1 MDKRAKLSMYKRK
14 TYDKFFIACRNSFD
28 QPEYILTF
36 NFKTEKECDK
46 KLAYLNERRDI
57 ARADPAM
64 HPFGWQSSYRKVK
77 KRLPS
82 VCGRCRF
89 D

>member
-1 MDKRAKLSMYKRK
+1 MYKRK
-14 TYDKFFIACRNSFD
+14 TYDKFFIGCKNSFD
-28 QPEYILTF
+28 QPEHILAF
-36 NFKTEKECDK
+36 DFKTEEECDK

-77 KRLPS
+77 KRLPLN
-82 VCGRCRF
+82 GL
-89 D
+89 